1 MEGGMTRRR
10 GYLWFTAALLAV
22 LLAIVFLPSD
32 REQESSDAILAVVD
46 TISLPATKV
55 GSRHRYPPYQ
65 RHNTNARLASSADR
79 QADSYPTMVRT
90 SRRTIVELNTAD
102 TLDLQQLYN
111 IGPTFSRRI
120 VRYRT
125 LLGGFVNKGQL
136 LEVYGMDSV
145 RYSDILPYITI
156 DTAAVSKLDINTAT
170 IDQLKRHPYL
180 DYYQA
185 KAIVRLRESQGLYQ
199 NIGDLLNV
207 ALIDQQTFSKIA
219 PYITCNL
226 QPNK

>member
-1 MEGGMTRRR
+1 MTRRR

-22 LLAIVFLPSD
+22 LLAIVFFPSD

-136 LEVYGMDSV
+136 LEVYGMDSA

>member
-22 LLAIVFLPSD
+22 LLAIVFFPSD

-90 SRRTIVELNTAD
+90 SHRTIVELNTAD

-136 LEVYGMDSV
+136 LEVYGMDSA
-145 RYSDILPYITI
+145 RYSDILPYIII
-156 DTAAVSKLDINTAT
+156 DTAAVSKIDINTAT

>member
-1 MEGGMTRRR
+1 MTRRR

-125 LLGGFVNKGQL
+125 LLGGFVNKDQL
-136 LEVYGMDSV
+136 LEVYGMDTA
-145 RYSDILPYITI
+145 RYADILPYITI
-156 DTAAVSKLDINTAT
+156 DTSAVSKLDINSAT
-170 IDQLKRHPYL
+170 IDQLKHHPYL

-185 KAIVRLRESQGLYQ
+185 KAIVRLRESQGPYR

-207 ALIDQQTFSKIA
+207 TLIDQQTFSKIA

>member
-22 LLAIVFLPSD
+22 LLAIVFFPSNK
-32 REQESSDAILAVVD
+32 EHETSDTILAVAD
-46 TISLPATKV
+46 TLSLPATKV
-55 GSRHRYPPYQ
+55 RNRHRYPPQQ
-65 RHNTNARLASSADR
+65 RLNTNARLTQPADR
-79 QADSYPTMVRT
+79 QPDFYPTSVRT
-90 SRRTIVELNTAD
+90 SHRTIVELNTAD

-125 LLGGFVNKGQL
+125 LLGGFVNKDQL
-136 LEVYGMDSV
+136 LEVYGMDTA
-145 RYSDILPYITI
+145 RYADILPYITI
-156 DTAAVSKLDINTAT
+156 DTSAVSKLDINSAT
-170 IDQLKRHPYL
+170 IDQLKHHPYL

-185 KAIVRLRESQGLYQ
+185 KAIVRLRESQGPYR

-207 ALIDQQTFSKIA
+207 TLIDQQTFSKIA

>member
-1 MEGGMTRRR
+1 M
-10 GYLWFTAALLAV
+10 
-22 LLAIVFLPSD
+22 
-32 REQESSDAILAVVD
+32 
-46 TISLPATKV
+46 
-55 GSRHRYPPYQ
+55 
-65 RHNTNARLASSADR
+65 
-79 QADSYPTMVRT
+79 RT
-90 SRRTIVELNTAD
+90 SHRTIVELNTAD

-125 LLGGFVNKGQL
+125 LLGGFVNKDQL
-136 LEVYGMDSV
+136 LEVYGMDTA
-145 RYSDILPYITI
+145 RYADILPYITI
-156 DTAAVSKLDINTAT
+156 DTSAVSKLDINSAT
-170 IDQLKRHPYL
+170 IDQLKHHPYL

-185 KAIVRLRESQGLYQ
+185 KAIVRLRESQGPYR

-207 ALIDQQTFSKIA
+207 TLIDQQTFSKIA

>member
-90 SRRTIVELNTAD
+90 SRRTIVELNSAD

-136 LEVYGMDSV
+136 LEVYGMDTA

>member
-22 LLAIVFLPSD
+22 LLAIVFFPSD

-65 RHNTNARLASSADR
+65 RHNTNARFASSADR

-136 LEVYGMDSV
+136 LEVYGMDTA
-145 RYSDILPYITI
+145 RYADILPYITI
-156 DTAAVSKLDINTAT
+156 DTAAVSKIDINTAT

>member
-32 REQESSDAILAVVD
+32 KEHEPSETILAIAD
-46 TISLPATKV
+46 TVSLPATK
-55 GSRHRYPPYQ
+55 GHNRHHYPPHQ
-65 RHNTNARLASSADR
+65 INNTDVRLAQPADKPTNF
-79 QADSYPTMVRT
+79 YPTSVRKP
-90 SRRTIVELNTAD
+90 RRTIVELNTAD

-125 LLGGFVNKGQL
+125 LLGGFVNKDQL
-136 LEVYGMDSV
+136 LEVYGMDTS
-145 RYSDILPYITI
+145 RYADILPYITI
-156 DTAAVSKLDINTAT
+156 DTSAVSKLDINTAT

-185 KAIVRLRESQGLYQ
+185 KAIVRLRESQGLYN

-219 PYITCNL
+219 PYFTCNL